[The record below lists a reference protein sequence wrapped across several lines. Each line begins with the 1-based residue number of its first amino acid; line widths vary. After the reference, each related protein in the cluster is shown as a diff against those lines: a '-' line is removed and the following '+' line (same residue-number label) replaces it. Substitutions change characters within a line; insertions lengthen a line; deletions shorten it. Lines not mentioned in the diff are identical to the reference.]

1 MTTRFTLCYSR
12 PANPFATDNR
22 PLKPQIHDH
31 FPFNCWPVP
40 ALISFTETM
49 KPHLDQEISLSN
61 AITGAQY
68 LLQPLRNLE
77 ASSKNFVDIA
87 IICNEDH
94 VYQWCFRELCKGRPY
109 PLDLAV
115 DWLRWGTGGWEDS
128 THFVY
133 VVTDADGA
141 VAAAC
146 DIKSSNMERAEI
158 GYWSSANHRG
168 IMTNAVRSVI
178 QLADAAGF
186 KVLFAD
192 IHPEN
197 RRSMAVIQR
206 CGFTRADRQPTI
218 VGHVP
223 FERIHPNS
231 KNTSADQSVTAQES
245 KAEGTEK
252 PKQESEAHPQ

>member
-1 MTTRFTLCYSR
+1 MAPTPNLSSTCASRLRIGALLTFT
-12 PANPFATDNR
+12 
-22 PLKPQIHDH
+22 K
-31 FPFNCWPVP
+31 
-40 ALISFTETM
+40 EM
-49 KPHLDQEISLSN
+49 KPHLDQEVSLSN

-68 LLQPLRNLE
+68 LLQPLWKLE
-77 ASSKNFVDIA
+77 ASSKNLEAIA
-87 IICNEDH
+87 TICNEAL
-94 VYQWCFRELCKGRPY
+94 VYQWCFRELCKGSPY
-109 PLDLAV
+109 PRDLAV
-115 DWLRWGTGGWEDS
+115 DWLRWGTAGWADS

-146 DIKSSNMERAEI
+146 DIKSSNLERAEI
-158 GYWSSANHRG
+158 GYWSSAHHRG

-197 RRSMAVIQR
+197 RRSLAVIQR
-206 CGFTRADRQPTI
+206 CDFTRVDRQPTI
-218 VGHVP
+218 VGHTP

-231 KNTSADQSVTAQES
+231 EQAGADQPATALES
-245 KAEGTEK
+245 KAR
-252 PKQESEAHPQ
+252 PQ